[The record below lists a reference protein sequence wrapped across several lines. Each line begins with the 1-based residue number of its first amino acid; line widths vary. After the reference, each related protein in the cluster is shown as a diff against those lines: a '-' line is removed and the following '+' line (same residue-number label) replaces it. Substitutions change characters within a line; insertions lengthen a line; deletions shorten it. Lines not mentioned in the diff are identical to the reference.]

1 MECSWPNYGAAV
13 RVAAAQ
19 APKGQRGH
27 KTEEGFEVRL
37 ASSVCRAL
45 MRSPTCDCSL
55 YAHTVAFMCF
65 DQTSKRVAVP
75 AQITFGTNHFGPVY
89 LTELLMPLVKKSAPA
104 RIVWVDSLGSQ
115 LVNPPIVGGD
125 ESGNGGIELIPW
137 DDLKCAARHHC
148 RQHKLRMCR
157 FVPGA
162 VLRPCYG
169 VVCKKS
175 SASPNWQSRS
185 LCSTLFVASAHF
197 MRLLRVHGRGAK
209 AKDSDWWAYSR
220 SKVSCMRPASL
231 PAWAGPC
238 AYTPSLPRSIACASR
253 HAAAESNQGVA
264 AAAVQH
270 HDGQGGGAAPDGLRR
285 GGVRRAPGPVHH
297 RPLWQGALHRA

>member
-137 DDLKCAARHHC
+137 DDLKCAARHYC

-175 SASPNWQSRS
+175 SASPIWQSRS

-220 SKVSCMRPASL
+220 SKVSSMRPACSPCLGRALRLYTLAL
-231 PAWAGPC
+231 PLARMRCPPC
-238 AYTPSLPRSIACASR
+238 CC
-253 HAAAESNQGVA
+253 
-264 AAAVQH
+264 
-270 HDGQGGGAAPDGLRR
+270 
-285 GGVRRAPGPVHH
+285 
-297 RPLWQGALHRA
+297 